1 MTTDTSHTISGSVSV
16 LLIAVG
22 AGVAWGVG
30 YAAIL
35 LGCILLAG
43 TIYARTR

>member
-1 MTTDTSHTISGSVSV
+1 MTTDTIHTITGSLSI

-22 AGVAWGVG
+22 AGVAFGVG
-30 YAAIL
+30 YSAMIL
-35 LGCILLAG
+35 GGILLAG

>member
-1 MTTDTSHTISGSVSV
+1 MSTDTIHTITGSVSI

-22 AGVAWGVG
+22 AGLAMGVG
-30 YAAIL
+30 WSALII
-35 LGCILLAG
+35 GGILLAG

>member
-1 MTTDTSHTISGSVSV
+1 MTTDTIHTIAGSISI

-35 LGCILLAG
+35 IGGILLAG

>member
-1 MTTDTSHTISGSVSV
+1 MTTDSIHTITGSVSI

-22 AGVAWGVG
+22 AGVAFGVG
-30 YAAIL
+30 YAAML
-35 LGCILLAG
+35 VGGILLAG